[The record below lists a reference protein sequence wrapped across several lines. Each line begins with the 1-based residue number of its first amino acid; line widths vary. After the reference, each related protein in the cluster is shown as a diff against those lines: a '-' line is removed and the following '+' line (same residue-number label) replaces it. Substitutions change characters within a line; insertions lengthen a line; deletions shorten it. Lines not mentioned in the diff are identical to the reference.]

1 MKTGFGFAVLDSADL
16 AAVFGSVPIRQN
28 PLPLPSLAI
37 LPCLESLPCLE
48 HPFPNFAAGFGLELE
63 PELELELAPGHE
75 PGLVLPEQ
83 PGRLVVPLLVERQ
96 PGPGWQGYLPFVV
109 FLVAFVDCSGLEGD

>member
-1 MKTGFGFAVLDSADL
+1 MKTGFGFVVLDSADL
-16 AAVFGSVPIRQN
+16 AAVFGSVPIQQN
-28 PLPLPSLAI
+28 PLPLPSLVV

-48 HPFPNFAAGFGLELE
+48 HLFPNFAAGFGLELE
-63 PELELELAPGHE
+63 PELELAPGHE

-83 PGRLVVPLLVERQ
+83 PGRLVVPLLVVRQ
-96 PGPGWQGYLPFVV
+96 PGPGWQGYLPLVV

>member
-16 AAVFGSVPIRQN
+16 AAVFGSVPIQQN

-37 LPCLESLPCLE
+37 LPCLEHL
-48 HPFPNFAAGFGLELE
+48 FPNFAAGFGHELE

-96 PGPGWQGYLPFVV
+96 PGPGWRGYLPLVV
-109 FLVAFVDCSGLEGD
+109 VLVAFVDCSGLEGD